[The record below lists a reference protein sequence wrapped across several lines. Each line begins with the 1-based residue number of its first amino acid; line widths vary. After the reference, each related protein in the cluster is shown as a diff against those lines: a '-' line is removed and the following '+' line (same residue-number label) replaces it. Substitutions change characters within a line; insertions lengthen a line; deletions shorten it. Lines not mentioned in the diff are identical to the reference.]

1 MVWGSPW
8 PAESHGTTPAII
20 VQRKDEV
27 MTPRLLIVEDASD
40 VAENIAF
47 GACLSWPGC
56 AITIASS
63 GQEALRHFLTAGA
76 DLIVLDIAIPPP
88 DGFEICRQLRAR
100 SEVPI
105 LMLTARGDMLD
116 KVRALELG
124 ADDYL
129 TKPFDPLELFARL
142 QAMLWR
148 PTMRAPVPGP
158 LGAVDSASP
167 DIAWS
172 RNANVSPLTNTF
184 TIGELSLNFATREV
198 YLRDVPLRLTSTEYR
213 LLEALTRQAGT
224 VLSHRALLKE
234 IWGDDYTGDLQSLK
248 VFIRRLRQK
257 LGDPTERPRYIQNEW
272 GVGYR
277 FIPTADGA
285 PLQDGAA

>member
-1 MVWGSPW
+1 
-8 PAESHGTTPAII
+8 
-20 VQRKDEV
+20 

-124 ADDYL
+124 ADN
-129 TKPFDPLELFARL
+129 R
-142 QAMLWR
+142 
-148 PTMRAPVPGP
+148 V
-158 LGAVDSASP
+158 AS
-167 DIAWS
+167 
-172 RNANVSPLTNTF
+172 
-184 TIGELSLNFATREV
+184 
-198 YLRDVPLRLTSTEYR
+198 
-213 LLEALTRQAGT
+213 Q
-224 VLSHRALLKE
+224 
-234 IWGDDYTGDLQSLK
+234 
-248 VFIRRLRQK
+248 
-257 LGDPTERPRYIQNEW
+257 
-272 GVGYR
+272 
-277 FIPTADGA
+277 
-285 PLQDGAA
+285 